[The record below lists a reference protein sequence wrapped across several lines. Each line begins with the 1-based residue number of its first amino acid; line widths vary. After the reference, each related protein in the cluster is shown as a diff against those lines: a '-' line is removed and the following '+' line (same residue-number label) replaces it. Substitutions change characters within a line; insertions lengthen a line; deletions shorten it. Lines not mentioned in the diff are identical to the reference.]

1 MPVSTEAIQQD
12 LSRLNRN
19 QLQQVADFIAFLKFR
34 DRLQHQAVL
43 DSAQLSELFSEF
55 ADEDRALAEEGM
67 SEYAVMLHQE
77 DQE

>member
-19 QLQQVADFIAFLKFR
+19 QLQQVGDFIAFLKFR
-34 DRLQHQAVL
+34 DRLQYRTIL
-43 DSAQLSELFSEF
+43 DPVQLSELFSEF

-77 DQE
+77 DQ